1 MDAASLRELQAPL
14 KARYREQ
21 PDAAHVRLHAEGSVD
36 ADAIACRLDTG
47 RALVEA
53 GLHPATGGS
62 GLQPARAIC
71 CWRPLLR
78 VPASRSQPSPLLL
91 GWICGVASC
100 APRETWIFVGHLA
113 WTRMCQWVFSA
124 SG

>member
-21 PDAAHVRLHAEGSVD
+21 PDAAHVRLHAEASID

-53 GLHPATGGS
+53 GLHPATRGRGPQGRSGGMLF
-62 GLQPARAIC
+62 GAPVARARGTPRAAAAPLEF
-71 CWRPLLR
+71 RPEKGPGR
-78 VPASRSQPSPLLL
+78 
-91 GWICGVASC
+91 
-100 APRETWIFVGHLA
+100 
-113 WTRMCQWVFSA
+113 
-124 SG
+124 